1 MILEARDIEIVPSR
15 NLNYLYIPLDCVWL
29 ILLLVLLF
37 ITGRHATFIWS
48 LCGGVLYWLVDFG
61 IFHLALNER
70 KVVGANTALFLLW
83 LSMSYGITNFAYIW
97 LWLRKDKR
105 AIEFTILIVCE
116 WITTPLVA
124 DNYGAP
130 FGQVSISRGTGSY
143 HGFMA
148 IFLAVSY
155 SIVIIINLFRTN
167 PKKRINLLWLN
178 AIGITVQFGWE
189 FSLLITGIRPMNK
202 NSFFTLI
209 IDSLVETNLGL
220 PAMYGIFLLV
230 NKKFGETFWFKDK
243 MKRLADCESDDVTIP
258 VIRLNSPISQPMNI
272 QSEPKSS

>member
-1 MILEARDIEIVPSR
+1 MFLEAGRDIEIVPSR

-29 ILLLVLLF
+29 VLLLVLLF

-48 LCGGVLYWLVDFG
+48 LCGGILYWLVDFG

-155 SIVIIINLFRTN
+155 SIVIVLNLFRTD

-220 PAMYGIFLLV
+220 PAMYGIFLIV
-230 NKKFGETFWFKDK
+230 NKKFGETFWFKDRLK
-243 MKRLADCESDDVTIP
+243 ALADP
-258 VIRLNSPISQPMNI
+258 
-272 QSEPKSS
+272 EPETKEEEKPLLQTYTMVNNT